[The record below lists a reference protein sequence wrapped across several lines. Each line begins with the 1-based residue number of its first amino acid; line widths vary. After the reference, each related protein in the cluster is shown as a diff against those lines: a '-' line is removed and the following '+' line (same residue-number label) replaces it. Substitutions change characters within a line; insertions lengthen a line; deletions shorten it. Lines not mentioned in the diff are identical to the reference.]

1 MIRVGF
7 QLNSYEEVSFNEIT
21 HTQRTYKDNNTWPA
35 ILGGQKS
42 RQQKGLDHLSSRKV
56 TFHTVMAVRSALHL
70 KMLLA
75 SR

>member
-7 QLNSYEEVSFNEIT
+7 QLNSHEEVSFNEIT
-21 HTQRTYKDNNTWPA
+21 HTRRTYKGGNTWRA
-35 ILGGQKS
+35 ILGGQQS

-70 KMLLA
+70 KTLLV

>member
-21 HTQRTYKDNNTWPA
+21 HTQCTYKDGNTWLA
-35 ILGGQKS
+35 VLGGQQS
-42 RQQKGLDHLSSRKV
+42 GQQKDLEHLSSRKV
-56 TFHTVMAVRSALHL
+56 TFHTIMAVRSALHL
-70 KMLLA
+70 KTLLA